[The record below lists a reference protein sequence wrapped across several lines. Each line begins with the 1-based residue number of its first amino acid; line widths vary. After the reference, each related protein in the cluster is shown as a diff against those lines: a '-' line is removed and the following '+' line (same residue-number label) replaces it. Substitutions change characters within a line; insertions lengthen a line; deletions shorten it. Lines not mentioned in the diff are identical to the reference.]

1 MSDLFVKLSD
11 ILAKANELKNIY
23 DPLNEGPA
31 RLKQANFSWNDF
43 QKGINIL
50 QSIANVVLPDNKIE
64 RKYLPT
70 VGELIDRLIICQQK
84 EFLIPEHKKEYAEEI
99 QDILSDIDSNIREKN
114 IKFDA
119 KTIRVIIV
127 LALIN
132 REIWLN
138 ESQARK
144 GNKEGCDLFLTHSL
158 NGIRNRAKNKIQELL
173 GGRKD
178 FKTDCLGSEHMNWE
192 PSWNEN

>member
-144 GNKEGCDLFLTHSL
+144 GNKEEWG
-158 NGIRNRAKNKIQELL
+158 E
-173 GGRKD
+173 
-178 FKTDCLGSEHMNWE
+178 
-192 PSWNEN
+192 